1 MGFDD
6 DDRDDEPLP
15 SGYTRREYKEYG
27 ATDGDIEYWGFDEPG
42 APDPKVAGWI
52 AWDVADQ
59 MDEDAAEGCGLLLAA
74 ALLGPLLATLAVVA
88 DRALGVL

>member
-6 DDRDDEPLP
+6 DELLP
-15 SGYTRREYKEYG
+15 SGYTRRQYKEYG
-27 ATDGDIEYWGFDEPG
+27 ATDGDIEYWGLDQPG

-59 MDEDAAEGCGLLLAA
+59 MDEDEAEGCGVLLAA
-74 ALLGPLLATLAVVA
+74 ALLGPLLATLAA
-88 DRALGVL
+88 LAHRTLGVL